1 MSTTLT
7 LRDERLKATVTSQLE
22 WDPQV
27 DASLI
32 GVTAKEGIV
41 TLSGYVDTYA
51 AKLAAERAARRV
63 YGVKAIANEL
73 DVTLTHNQIDPQVAQ
88 SALDALKRRVD
99 VPLGIGITVRDGVLT
114 LTGSVEWMFQKAAA
128 EHAVK
133 YLRGVR
139 GVYNNITV
147 APRISP
153 QDVQKKVTE
162 ALHRHADLDA
172 RRIHIE
178 AEGSKVILSGSVRSW
193 IEKDEAQ
200 RAAWH
205 APGVADVDNRIC
217 VVP

>member
-153 QDVQKKVTE
+153 HDVQKKVTE

-205 APGVADVDNRIC
+205 APGVAAVDNRIC